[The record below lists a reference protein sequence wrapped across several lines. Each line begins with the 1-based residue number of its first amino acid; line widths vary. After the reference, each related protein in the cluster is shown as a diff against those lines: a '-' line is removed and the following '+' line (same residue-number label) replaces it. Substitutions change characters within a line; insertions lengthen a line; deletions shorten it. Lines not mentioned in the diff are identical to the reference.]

1 MRGKAS
7 QIIGEINIQGME
19 WDFYF
24 VIFDSKKK
32 FEIVY
37 FCVKK

>member
-7 QIIGEINIQGME
+7 QIIGEIHIHGLKWE
-19 WDFYF
+19 FYYF
-24 VIFDSKKK
+24 IINSKKQ